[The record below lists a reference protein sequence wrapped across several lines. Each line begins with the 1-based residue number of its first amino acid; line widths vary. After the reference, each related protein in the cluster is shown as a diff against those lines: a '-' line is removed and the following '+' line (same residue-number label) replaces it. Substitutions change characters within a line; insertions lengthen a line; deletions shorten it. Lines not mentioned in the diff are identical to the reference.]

1 MKTYRQVVI
10 AWLLACSCT
19 AALASAYVDF
29 FRAVNIDNV
38 GVVNQLLARGFD
50 PNAAND
56 QGQVA
61 LYLALRDDAPRVAAA
76 LLAHPQIKLDLA
88 NASGET
94 PLMIAALKS
103 NLQWVQRLVERGAQ
117 VNRQGWTPLHYAAS
131 SSEIDST
138 AVAAFLLDRGAVIN
152 ARAPNGNTP
161 LMMAARYGAF
171 RSVDL
176 LLTRGADPRL
186 TNSAGMSAAELARL
200 EGRDSLALKLLS
212 AAR

>member
-1 MKTYRQVVI
+1 MCRRLIT

-61 LYLALRDDAPRVAAA
+61 LYLAVRDEAPRVMAA
-76 LLAHPQIKLDLA
+76 LLAHPQIRVDLA

-94 PLMIAALKS
+94 ALMMAALKG
-103 NLQWVQRLVERGAQ
+103 NWPFAQRLIERGAQ
-117 VNRQGWTPLHYAAS
+117 VNREGWTPLHYAAS
-131 SSEIDST
+131 SSEVDST
-138 AVAAFLLDRGAVIN
+138 AVITMLLDRGAAIN

-161 LMMAARYGAF
+161 LMMAARYGTF
-171 RSVDL
+171 RSVDVL
-176 LLTRGADPRL
+176 LARGADPRL
-186 TNSAGMSAAELARL
+186 TNNAGMSAGELARL
-200 EGRDSLALKLLS
+200 EGRESLASKLLS
-212 AAR
+212 AVR